1 MIKNYGADCGGTDK
15 FCSKKDVGATK
26 GSHLTRLMGKSNLA
40 LTENRSQVL
49 TEQGRER
56 NKYVRNLNIEKKGD
70 TDNNYFKN
78 ITNIISKNVMMNTD
92 RGHHRVRS
100 NCFGLLRDD
109 KNAAYFRNSS
119 KSKILQK
126 PTLQANPTHILR
138 ANHKDLSF
146 NINHNTHHWK
156 GDSSFKENQNQFD
169 QDCLNQ

>member
-1 MIKNYGADCGGTDK
+1 MIRNYGADSSGTDK
-15 FCSKKDVGATK
+15 FCCKKDVGATK
-26 GSHLTRLMGKSNLA
+26 GYRHTGPMGKSNLA

-100 NCFGLLRDD
+100 NCFGLLRDV
-109 KNAAYFRNSS
+109 KNPAHSRNTS

-126 PTLQANPTHILR
+126 PTPQANPAHYSQV
-138 ANHKDLSF
+138 NHKDLSF
-146 NINHNTHHWK
+146 NINHNTYQWK
-156 GDSSFKENQNQFD
+156 GDSSFKENQNPFD